1 MSYGGVKT
9 NKNRGRR
16 VYHRMSTFTPDQQSF
31 MNYLIQRGFK
41 GTLKV
46 FEEEIRLHEGAEL
59 RQSSLR
65 DFLNKTTVTVS

>member
-1 MSYGGVKT
+1 
-9 NKNRGRR
+9 
-16 VYHRMSTFTPDQQSF
+16 MSTFTPDQQSF